1 MEGRVE
7 GKMEGRVEGIQT
19 VVQSM
24 LMRGY
29 DPNEVKSITGL
40 SQELMYQII
49 KKG

>member
-1 MEGRVE
+1 MEGIMEGRA
-7 GKMEGRVEGIQT
+7 EGIQI

-40 SQELMYQII
+40 SQELMRQLS
-49 KKG
+49 KQD